1 MTNHSS
7 VPRLL
12 PFVLLGSLL
21 LTGACRAEEERTGDR
36 LRAEVD
42 RLAGVLTQL
51 EAGPVRGAVKGL
63 RGNLDQVRKETSP
76 SDFVYQLRGPFVRIE
91 MMAFIAAHQDAGKDL
106 SKFEQL
112 WKAEQPRF
120 MGATRSLPAAPLLA
134 GLAQSAENYGE
145 KMDRA
150 ALPYGKASGPPNG
163 LYYLAEA
170 EGNLRFRDF
179 VASLSLP
186 LPAGNDAEAPD
197 VGALQTALEGL
208 ENEMLTAFAAD
219 PGAPT
224 MIPVSA
230 KLKEAR
236 ELLERGSRY
245 GAALTLLEC
254 RLELSRRRPAPAS
267 QDGTPAQPEEGSLI
281 APFLAMAAADSDGTT
296 ARIIRSDVVP
306 LAQSFFRRKS

>member
-1 MTNHSS
+1 MRNHPTI
-7 VPRLL
+7 PRLL
-12 PFVLLGSLL
+12 PFVLLGSFL

-63 RGNLDQVRKETSP
+63 RPSLDQVRKVTSP
-76 SDFVYQLRGPFVRIE
+76 SVFVYQLREPFVRIE
-91 MMAFIAAHQDAGKDL
+91 MMAFIAAHRDAGKDL
-106 SKFEQL
+106 ARFEEL
-112 WKAEQPRF
+112 WKAEEPRF
-120 MGATRSLPAAPLLA
+120 TGAVHELPAAPLLA
-134 GLAQSAENYGE
+134 GLAQAAENYGG
-145 KMDRA
+145 KMYRA

-186 LPAGNDAEAPD
+186 EGDATAPD
-197 VGALQTALEGL
+197 AGALQSALEGL

-219 PGAPT
+219 PGAQT

-236 ELLERGSRY
+236 ELVERDSRY

-254 RLELSRRRPAPAS
+254 RLELSRRHPAPAS
-267 QDGTPAQPEEGSLI
+267 QAGTPAQTEAAPEGSLL
-281 APFLAMAAADSDGTT
+281 APFLALAGDDT
-296 ARIIRSDVVP
+296 ARIVRSDVVP